1 MKKTKIVCTIGPSS
15 DSYEVL
21 KALVDEGMNVAR
33 LNFSHGT
40 HPEHKKRIDTIKKI
54 RDDID
59 EPIAIMLDTKGP
71 EIRIKTFKDG
81 MIRIEQGQDFT
92 LTSEDLEGDETKV
105 SVTYKDIAK
114 DLKAD
119 DRVLIDDGLVE
130 FTVISVDE
138 NNVYMKAVNSGELS
152 DRKGVNLPSVKV
164 NLPTLTEKDIEDLI
178 FGIENDVDF
187 IAASF
192 IRSAKDVLEIRK
204 ILESNGGDDIKI
216 ISKIENLE
224 GVQNIDEI
232 IDASDGIMVARG
244 DMGVELDEEDIPLV
258 QKDIIRKC
266 NLKGKFVIT
275 ATQMLDSMIRNP
287 RPTRAEVTD
296 VANAILDGS
305 SAIML
310 SGETAAG
317 NYPVKACEMM
327 RKIAVKIED
336 SLDYKIIVDSTND
349 EHEINI
355 TNSIAKAT
363 REAALDLDA
372 KVIIAATTSGLT
384 ARNISKFKP
393 KSPIIAATTNEKVRR
408 QLAIEWGVYPIRAT
422 LASSIDD
429 LFYESINILK
439 NIKFVKEGE
448 LVILTAGMPLG
459 KAGSTNIMMVK
470 TVGKLLCKGMGI
482 GKHKIS
488 ARACVAKNAK
498 ELEETFSDGDIIVT
512 IGVYKDMLPYIQKS
526 SGIVTVEGGL
536 TSQGAIVGINY
547 HLATVVG
554 AGDAM
559 NSIKTGDIISIDAT
573 TGEIYEGKIFDEE
586 EVI

>member
-21 KALVDEGMNVAR
+21 KALVNEGMNVAR

-40 HPEHKKRIDTIKKI
+40 HPEHKKRIDTIKKL
-54 RDDID
+54 RDDLD
-59 EPIAIMLDTKGP
+59 EPIGIMLDTKGP

-92 LTSEDLEGDETKV
+92 LTSEDVEGDETRV

-138 NNVYMKAVNSGELS
+138 NNVYMRAVNSGELS

-224 GVQNIDEI
+224 GVQNIGEI
-232 IDASDGIMVARG
+232 IDVSDGIMVARG

-317 NYPVKACEMM
+317 TYPVKACEMM

-393 KSPIIAATTNEKVRR
+393 KSPIIAATTDEKVRR

-554 AGDAM
+554 VGEAM

>member
-21 KALVDEGMNVAR
+21 KALVNEGMNVAR

-40 HPEHKKRIDTIKKI
+40 HPEHKKRIDMIKKL
-54 RDDID
+54 RDDLD

-92 LTSEDLEGDETKV
+92 LTSEDVEGDETRV

-204 ILESNGGDDIKI
+204 ILESNGGDDVKI

-232 IDASDGIMVARG
+232 IEVSDGIMVARG

-317 NYPVKACEMM
+317 NYPVKSCEMM

-336 SLDYKIIVDSTND
+336 SLDYKIALDSTND

-363 REAALDLDA
+363 REVALDLDA

-393 KSPIIAATTNEKVRR
+393 KSPIIAATTDEKVRR

-526 SGIVTVEGGL
+526 SGIITVEGGL

-554 AGDAM
+554 AGEAM
-559 NSIKTGDIISIDAT
+559 NSIKTGDIISVDAT

>member
-21 KALVDEGMNVAR
+21 NALVNQGMNVAR

-40 HPEHKKRIDTIKKI
+40 HPEHKKRIDTIKKL
-54 RDDID
+54 RDDLD

-92 LTSEDLEGDETKV
+92 LTSEDVEGDEIRV
-105 SVTYKDIAK
+105 SVTYKDITK

-138 NNVYMKAVNSGELS
+138 KNVYMKAVNSGELS

-164 NLPTLTEKDIEDLI
+164 NLPTLTEKDVEDLI

-232 IDASDGIMVARG
+232 IDVSDGIMVARG

-317 NYPVKACEMM
+317 NYPVKSCEMM

-336 SLDYKIIVDSTND
+336 SLDYKILVDSTND

-393 KSPIIAATTNEKVRR
+393 KSPIIAAATDEKVRR

-498 ELEETFSDGDIIVT
+498 ELEENFNDGDIIVT

-554 AGDAM
+554 VGKAI

>member
-21 KALVDEGMNVAR
+21 KALVNQGMNVAR

-40 HPEHKKRIDTIKKI
+40 HPEHKKRIDTIKKL
-54 RDDID
+54 RDDLD

-92 LTSEDLEGDETKV
+92 LTSEDIEGDETRV

-130 FTVISVDE
+130 FTVISVDDK
-138 NNVYMKAVNSGELS
+138 NVYMKAVNSGELS

-204 ILESNGGDDIKI
+204 ILESNGGEDIKI

-232 IDASDGIMVARG
+232 IEVSDGIMVARG

-317 NYPVKACEMM
+317 NYPVKSCEMM

-336 SLDYKIIVDSTND
+336 SLDYKIALDSTND

-554 AGDAM
+554 VGEAM

>member
-21 KALVDEGMNVAR
+21 KALVNEGMNVAR

-40 HPEHKKRIDTIKKI
+40 HPEHKKRIDTIKKL
-54 RDDID
+54 RDDLD
-59 EPIAIMLDTKGP
+59 EPIGIMLDTKGP

-92 LTSEDLEGDETKV
+92 LTSEDVEGDETRV

-138 NNVYMKAVNSGELS
+138 KNVYMKAVNSGELS

-178 FGIENDVDF
+178 FGIKNDVDF

-232 IDASDGIMVARG
+232 IDVSDGIMVARG

-258 QKDIIRKC
+258 QKNIIRKC

-317 NYPVKACEMM
+317 TYPVKACEMM
-327 RKIAVKIED
+327 RKIALKIED

-526 SGIVTVEGGL
+526 SGIITVEGGL

-554 AGDAM
+554 VGEAM

>member
-21 KALVDEGMNVAR
+21 KALVNEGMNVAR

-40 HPEHKKRIDTIKKI
+40 HPEHKKRIDTIKKLS
-54 RDDID
+54 DDLD

-81 MIRIEQGQDFT
+81 MIRIEQGQAFT
-92 LTSEDLEGDETKV
+92 LTSEDVEGDETKV

-114 DLKAD
+114 DLKAN

-130 FTVISVDE
+130 FTVISVDVK
-138 NNVYMKAVNSGELS
+138 NVYMKAVNSGELS

-232 IDASDGIMVARG
+232 IEVSDGIMVARG

-317 NYPVKACEMM
+317 NYPVKSCEMM
-327 RKIAVKIED
+327 RKIALKIED

-498 ELEETFSDGDIIVT
+498 ELEENFNDGDIIVT

-526 SGIVTVEGGL
+526 SGIITVEGGL

-554 AGDAM
+554 VGEAM

>member
-21 KALVDEGMNVAR
+21 KALVNEGMNVAR

-40 HPEHKKRIDTIKKI
+40 HPEHKKRIDTIKKL
-54 RDDID
+54 RDDLD

-92 LTSEDLEGDETKV
+92 LTSEDVEGDETKV

-114 DLKAD
+114 DLKAN

-178 FGIENDVDF
+178 FGVENDVDF

-192 IRSAKDVLEIRK
+192 IRSAKDVLEIKK

-232 IDASDGIMVARG
+232 IDVSDGIMVARG

-317 NYPVKACEMM
+317 AYPVNACEMM

-336 SLDYKIIVDSTND
+336 SLDYKISLDSTND

-393 KSPIIAATTNEKVRR
+393 KSPIIAATTDEKVRR

-482 GKHKIS
+482 GKRKIS

-498 ELEETFSDGDIIVT
+498 ELEENFSDGDIIVT

-526 SGIVTVEGGL
+526 SGIITVEGGL

-554 AGDAM
+554 AGEAM

>member
-40 HPEHKKRIDTIKKI
+40 HPEHKKRIDTIKKL

-59 EPIAIMLDTKGP
+59 EPIGIMLDTKGP

-81 MIRIEQGQDFT
+81 MIRIEQGQNFT
-92 LTSEDLEGDETKV
+92 LTSEDVEGDETRV

-114 DLKAD
+114 DLKAN

-130 FTVISVDE
+130 FIVISVDE
-138 NNVYMKAVNSGELS
+138 KNVYMKAVNSGELS
-152 DRKGVNLPSVKV
+152 DRKGVNLPSIKV
-164 NLPTLTEKDIEDLI
+164 NLPTLTEKDVEDLI

-232 IDASDGIMVARG
+232 IDVSDGIMVARG
-244 DMGVELDEEDIPLV
+244 DMGVELNEEDIPLV

-317 NYPVKACEMM
+317 NYPVKSCEMM
-327 RKIAVKIED
+327 RKIALKIED

-422 LASSIDD
+422 LASRIDD

-498 ELEETFSDGDIIVT
+498 ELEENFNDGDIIVT

-526 SGIVTVEGGL
+526 SGIITVEGGL

-554 AGDAM
+554 VGEAM

>member
-21 KALVDEGMNVAR
+21 KALVNEGMNVAR

-40 HPEHKKRIDTIKKI
+40 HPEHKKRIDTIKKL
-54 RDDID
+54 RDDLD

-92 LTSEDLEGDETKV
+92 LTSEDLEGDETRV

-138 NNVYMKAVNSGELS
+138 NNVYMRAVNSGELS

-317 NYPVKACEMM
+317 TYPVKSCEMM

-336 SLDYKIIVDSTND
+336 SLDYKIVVDSTND

-393 KSPIIAATTNEKVRR
+393 KSPIIAATTDEKVRR

-526 SGIVTVEGGL
+526 SGIITVEGGL

-554 AGDAM
+554 VGEAM

>member
-15 DSYEVL
+15 DSYKVL
-21 KALVDEGMNVAR
+21 KALVNEGMNVAR

-40 HPEHKKRIDTIKKI
+40 HPEHKNRIDTIKKL
-54 RDDID
+54 RDDLD

-92 LTSEDLEGDETKV
+92 LTSEDVEGDETRV

-138 NNVYMKAVNSGELS
+138 KNVYMRAVNSGELS

-317 NYPVKACEMM
+317 TYPVKACEMM

-393 KSPIIAATTNEKVRR
+393 KSPIIAATTDEKVRR

-526 SGIVTVEGGL
+526 SGIITVEGGL

-554 AGDAM
+554 VEEAM

>member
-21 KALVDEGMNVAR
+21 KALVNEGMNVAR

-40 HPEHKKRIDTIKKI
+40 HPEHKKRIDTIKKL
-54 RDDID
+54 RDDLD
-59 EPIAIMLDTKGP
+59 EPIGIMLDTKGP

-92 LTSEDLEGDETKV
+92 LTSEDVEGDETRV

-130 FTVISVDE
+130 FTVISVDDK
-138 NNVYMKAVNSGELS
+138 NVYMKAVNSGELS

-204 ILESNGGDDIKI
+204 ILESNGGDDVKI

-232 IDASDGIMVARG
+232 IEVSDGIMVARG

-317 NYPVKACEMM
+317 NYPVKSCEMM

-336 SLDYKIIVDSTND
+336 SLDYKIALDSTND

-363 REAALDLDA
+363 REASLDLDA

-526 SGIVTVEGGL
+526 SGIITVEGGL

-554 AGDAM
+554 VGEAM

-573 TGEIYEGKIFDEE
+573 TGEIYEGKIFGEE

>member
-21 KALVDEGMNVAR
+21 KALVNEGMNVAR

-40 HPEHKKRIDTIKKI
+40 HPEHKKRIDTIKKL
-54 RDDID
+54 RDDLD

-92 LTSEDLEGDETKV
+92 LTSEDVEGDETRV

-138 NNVYMKAVNSGELS
+138 KNVYMRAVNSGELS

-317 NYPVKACEMM
+317 TYPVKACEMM

-393 KSPIIAATTNEKVRR
+393 KSQIIAATTDEKVRR

-488 ARACVAKNAK
+488 ARACAAKNAK
-498 ELEETFSDGDIIVT
+498 ELEENFKDGDIIVT

-526 SGIVTVEGGL
+526 SGIITVEGGL

-554 AGDAM
+554 AGEAM

-573 TGEIYEGKIFDEE
+573 TGEIYEGKIFGEE

>member
-21 KALVDEGMNVAR
+21 KALVNEGMNVAR

-40 HPEHKKRIDTIKKI
+40 HPEHKKRIDTIKKL
-54 RDDID
+54 RDDLD

-92 LTSEDLEGDETKV
+92 LTSEDVEGDETRV

-138 NNVYMKAVNSGELS
+138 NNVYMRAVNSGELS

-232 IDASDGIMVARG
+232 IDVSDGIMVARG

-317 NYPVKACEMM
+317 TYPVKACEMM

-393 KSPIIAATTNEKVRR
+393 KSPIIAATTDEKVRR

-488 ARACVAKNAK
+488 ARACLAKNAK
-498 ELEETFSDGDIIVT
+498 ELEENFTDGDIIVT

-554 AGDAM
+554 VGEAM

>member
-21 KALVDEGMNVAR
+21 KALVNEGMNVAR

-40 HPEHKKRIDTIKKI
+40 HSEHKKRIDTIKKL
-54 RDDID
+54 RDDLD
-59 EPIAIMLDTKGP
+59 KPIAIMLDTKGP

-92 LTSEDLEGDETKV
+92 LTSEDVEGDETRV

-114 DLKAD
+114 DLKAN

-138 NNVYMKAVNSGELS
+138 KNVYMKAVNSGELS

-317 NYPVKACEMM
+317 AYPVKSCEMM

-363 REAALDLDA
+363 RETALDLDA

-393 KSPIIAATTNEKVRR
+393 KSPIIAATTDEKVRR

-488 ARACVAKNAK
+488 ARACLAKNAK

-526 SGIVTVEGGL
+526 SGIITVEGGL

-554 AGDAM
+554 AGEAM
-559 NSIKTGDIISIDAT
+559 KSIKTGDIISIDAI

>member
-21 KALVDEGMNVAR
+21 KALVNEGMNVAR

-40 HPEHKKRIDTIKKI
+40 HPEHKKRIDTIKKL

-81 MIRIEQGQDFT
+81 MIRIEQGHDFT
-92 LTSEDLEGDETKV
+92 LTSEDVEGDETKV

-138 NNVYMKAVNSGELS
+138 KNVYMKAVNSGELS

-216 ISKIENLE
+216 TSKIENLE

-317 NYPVKACEMM
+317 SYPVKSCEMM

-372 KVIIAATTSGLT
+372 KVIIAATSSGLT

-526 SGIVTVEGGL
+526 SGIITVEGGL

-554 AGDAM
+554 VGEAM
-559 NSIKTGDIISIDAT
+559 NSIKTGDVISIDAT
-573 TGEIYEGKIFDEE
+573 TGEIYEGKIFNEE

>member
-21 KALVDEGMNVAR
+21 KALVNEGMNVAR

-40 HPEHKKRIDTIKKI
+40 HPEHKKRIDTIKKL

-138 NNVYMKAVNSGELS
+138 KNVYMKAVNSGELS

-336 SLDYKIIVDSTND
+336 SLDYKIALDSTND

-393 KSPIIAATTNEKVRR
+393 KSLIIAATTDEKVRR
-408 QLAIEWGVYPIRAT
+408 QLAIEWGVFPIRAT

-526 SGIVTVEGGL
+526 SGIITVEGGL

-554 AGDAM
+554 AGEAM

>member
-15 DSYEVL
+15 DSYDVL
-21 KALVDEGMNVAR
+21 KALVNEGMNVAR

-40 HPEHKKRIDTIKKI
+40 HPEHKKRIDTINKL
-54 RDDID
+54 RDDLD

-92 LTSEDLEGDETKV
+92 LTSEDVEGDETKV
-105 SVTYKDIAK
+105 SVTYKDITK

-138 NNVYMKAVNSGELS
+138 KNVYMKAVNSGELS

-204 ILESNGGDDIKI
+204 ILESNGGDAIKI

-232 IDASDGIMVARG
+232 IDVSDGIMVARG

-317 NYPVKACEMM
+317 NYPVKSCEMM

-336 SLDYKIIVDSTND
+336 SLDYKIALDSTND

-422 LASSIDD
+422 LASNIDD

-554 AGDAM
+554 VGEAM

>member
-21 KALVDEGMNVAR
+21 KALVNEGMNVAR

-40 HPEHKKRIDTIKKI
+40 HPEHKKRIDTIKKL

-92 LTSEDLEGDETKV
+92 LTSEDVEGDETRV

-138 NNVYMKAVNSGELS
+138 NNVYMRAVNSGELS

-192 IRSAKDVLEIRK
+192 IRSANDVLEIRK

-317 NYPVKACEMM
+317 TYPVKACEMM

-393 KSPIIAATTNEKVRR
+393 KSPIIAATTDEKVRR

-498 ELEETFSDGDIIVT
+498 ELEENFTDGDIIVT

-526 SGIVTVEGGL
+526 SGIITVEGGL

-554 AGDAM
+554 VGEAM

>member
-21 KALVDEGMNVAR
+21 KALVNEGMNVAR
-33 LNFSHGT
+33 INFSHGT
-40 HPEHKKRIDTIKKI
+40 HPEHKKRIDTIKKL
-54 RDDID
+54 RDDLD
-59 EPIAIMLDTKGP
+59 DPIAIMLDTKGP

-92 LTSEDLEGDETKV
+92 LTSEDVEGDETKV

-178 FGIENDVDF
+178 FGVENDVDF

-232 IDASDGIMVARG
+232 IDVSDGIMVARG

-317 NYPVKACEMM
+317 NYPVKSCEMM

-448 LVILTAGMPLG
+448 LVILTAGIPLG

-498 ELEETFSDGDIIVT
+498 ELEENFNDGDIIVT

-554 AGDAM
+554 VGEAM

>member
-21 KALVDEGMNVAR
+21 KALVNEGMNVAR

-40 HPEHKKRIDTIKKI
+40 HPEHKKRIDTIKKL

-59 EPIAIMLDTKGP
+59 EPIGIMLDTKGP

-81 MIRIEQGQDFT
+81 MIRIDQGQDFT
-92 LTSEDLEGDETKV
+92 LTSEDIEGDETMV

-138 NNVYMKAVNSGELS
+138 KNVYMKAVNSGELS

-204 ILESNGGDDIKI
+204 ILERNGGDDIKI

-232 IDASDGIMVARG
+232 IDVSDGIMVARG

-317 NYPVKACEMM
+317 TYPVKSCEMM

-336 SLDYKIIVDSTND
+336 SLDYKILVNSTND

-554 AGDAM
+554 VGEAM

>member
-21 KALVDEGMNVAR
+21 KALVNEGMNVAR

-40 HPEHKKRIDTIKKI
+40 HPEHKKRIDTIKKL
-54 RDDID
+54 RDDLD

-81 MIRIEQGQDFT
+81 MIRIEQGQDFI
-92 LTSEDLEGDETKV
+92 LTSEDLEGDETRV

-138 NNVYMKAVNSGELS
+138 NNVYMRAVNSGELR

-204 ILESNGGDDIKI
+204 ILESNGGEDIKI

-232 IDASDGIMVARG
+232 IDASDGVMVARG

-317 NYPVKACEMM
+317 TYPVKACEMM

-363 REAALDLDA
+363 REVALDLDA

-554 AGDAM
+554 VGEAM

>member
-21 KALVDEGMNVAR
+21 KALINEGMNVAR

-40 HPEHKKRIDTIKKI
+40 HPEHKKRIDTIKKL
-54 RDDID
+54 RDDLD

-92 LTSEDLEGDETKV
+92 LTSEDVEGDETKV

-232 IDASDGIMVARG
+232 IDVSDGIMVARG

-317 NYPVKACEMM
+317 NYPVKSCEMM

-336 SLDYKIIVDSTND
+336 SLDYKILVDSTND

-498 ELEETFSDGDIIVT
+498 ELEENFSDGDIIVT

-554 AGDAM
+554 VGEAM

>member
-21 KALVDEGMNVAR
+21 KALVNEGMNVAR

-40 HPEHKKRIDTIKKI
+40 HPEHKKRIDTIKKL
-54 RDDID
+54 RDDLD

-92 LTSEDLEGDETKV
+92 LTSEDIEGDETKV

-138 NNVYMKAVNSGELS
+138 KNVYMKAVNSGELS

-393 KSPIIAATTNEKVRR
+393 KSLIIAATTDEKVRR
-408 QLAIEWGVYPIRAT
+408 QLAIEWGVFPIRAT

>member
-393 KSPIIAATTNEKVRR
+393 KSLIIAATTDEKVRR
-408 QLAIEWGVYPIRAT
+408 QLAIEWGVFPIRAT

>member
-21 KALVDEGMNVAR
+21 KALVNEGMNVAR

-40 HPEHKKRIDTIKKI
+40 HPEHKKRIDTIKKL

-138 NNVYMKAVNSGELS
+138 KNVYMKAVNSGELS

-317 NYPVKACEMM
+317 AYPVKSCEMM

-336 SLDYKIIVDSTND
+336 SLDYKIVVDSTND

-393 KSPIIAATTNEKVRR
+393 KSLIIAATTDEKVRR
-408 QLAIEWGVYPIRAT
+408 QLAIEWGVFPIRAT

>member
-21 KALVDEGMNVAR
+21 KALVNEGMNVTR

-40 HPEHKKRIDTIKKI
+40 HPEHKKRIDTIKKL
-54 RDDID
+54 RDDLD

-81 MIRIEQGQDFT
+81 MIRIEQGQNFT
-92 LTSEDLEGDETKV
+92 LTSEDVEGDETRV
-105 SVTYKDIAK
+105 SVTYKEIAK
-114 DLKAD
+114 DLKAN

-138 NNVYMKAVNSGELS
+138 KNVYMKAVNSGELS

-232 IDASDGIMVARG
+232 IDVSDGIMVARG

-317 NYPVKACEMM
+317 NYPVKSCEMM
-327 RKIAVKIED
+327 RKIALKIED

-372 KVIIAATTSGLT
+372 KVIIAATSSGLT

-393 KSPIIAATTNEKVRR
+393 KSPIIAATTDEKVRR

-459 KAGSTNIMMVK
+459 KTGSTNIMMVK

-482 GKHKIS
+482 GKRKIS
-488 ARACVAKNAK
+488 ARACVAKTAK
-498 ELEETFSDGDIIVT
+498 ELEENFIDGDIIVT

-526 SGIVTVEGGL
+526 SGIITVEGGL

-554 AGDAM
+554 VGEAM

>member
-21 KALVDEGMNVAR
+21 KALVNEGMNVAR

-40 HPEHKKRIDTIKKI
+40 HPEHKKRIDTIKKL
-54 RDDID
+54 RDDLD
-59 EPIAIMLDTKGP
+59 EPIGIMLDTKGP

-81 MIRIEQGQDFT
+81 MIRIEQGQDFI
-92 LTSEDLEGDETKV
+92 LTSEDVKGDETRV
-105 SVTYKDIAK
+105 SVTYKEIAK
-114 DLKAD
+114 DLKAN

-130 FTVISVDE
+130 FTVTSVDE
-138 NNVYMKAVNSGELS
+138 KNVYLKAVNSGELS

-164 NLPTLTEKDIEDLI
+164 NLPTLTEKDIDDLI

-192 IRSAKDVLEIRK
+192 IRSANDVLEIRK

-232 IDASDGIMVARG
+232 IDVSDGIMVARG

-317 NYPVKACEMM
+317 NYPVKSCEMM

-393 KSPIIAATTNEKVRR
+393 KSPIIAATTDEKVRR

-554 AGDAM
+554 VGEAM

>member
-21 KALVDEGMNVAR
+21 KALVNEGMNVAR

-40 HPEHKKRIDTIKKI
+40 HPEHKKRIDTIKKL

-138 NNVYMKAVNSGELS
+138 KNVYMKAVNSGELS

-204 ILESNGGDDIKI
+204 ILESDGGDDIKI

-317 NYPVKACEMM
+317 AYPVKSCEMM

-336 SLDYKIIVDSTND
+336 SLDYKIVVDSTND

>member
-21 KALVDEGMNVAR
+21 KALVNEGMNVTR

-40 HPEHKKRIDTIKKI
+40 HPEHKKRIDTIKKL
-54 RDDID
+54 RDDLD

-92 LTSEDLEGDETKV
+92 LTSEDVEGDGTRV

-114 DLKAD
+114 DLKAN

-232 IDASDGIMVARG
+232 IDVSDGIMVARG

-317 NYPVKACEMM
+317 NYPVKSCEMM

-336 SLDYKIIVDSTND
+336 SLDYKILVDSTND

-498 ELEETFSDGDIIVT
+498 ELEESFSDGDIIVT

-554 AGDAM
+554 VGEAM

>member
-15 DSYEVL
+15 DSYKVL
-21 KALVDEGMNVAR
+21 KALVNEGMNVAR

-40 HPEHKKRIDTIKKI
+40 HPEHKNRIDTIKKL
-54 RDDID
+54 RDDLD

-92 LTSEDLEGDETKV
+92 LTSEDVEGDETRV

-114 DLKAD
+114 DLKAN

-138 NNVYMKAVNSGELS
+138 KNVYMKAVNSGELS

-187 IAASF
+187 VAASF

-317 NYPVKACEMM
+317 AYPVKSCEMM

-336 SLDYKIIVDSTND
+336 SLDYKIVVDSTND

-408 QLAIEWGVYPIRAT
+408 KLAIEWGVYPIRAT

-526 SGIVTVEGGL
+526 SGIITVEGGL

-554 AGDAM
+554 AGEAM
-559 NSIKTGDIISIDAT
+559 KSIKTGDIISIDAT

>member
-21 KALVDEGMNVAR
+21 KALVNEGMNVAR

-40 HPEHKKRIDTIKKI
+40 HPEHKKRIDTIKKL
-54 RDDID
+54 RDDLD

-92 LTSEDLEGDETKV
+92 LTSEDVEGDETRV

-138 NNVYMKAVNSGELS
+138 KNVYMRAVNSGELS

-204 ILESNGGDDIKI
+204 VLESNGGEDIKI

-232 IDASDGIMVARG
+232 IEVSDGIMVARG

-317 NYPVKACEMM
+317 NYPVKSCEMM

-336 SLDYKIIVDSTND
+336 SLDYKIALDSTND

-363 REAALDLDA
+363 REVALDLDA

-393 KSPIIAATTNEKVRR
+393 KSPIIAATTDEKVRR

-470 TVGKLLCKGMGI
+470 TVGKILCKGMGI

-526 SGIVTVEGGL
+526 SGIITVEGGL

-554 AGDAM
+554 AGEAM
-559 NSIKTGDIISIDAT
+559 NSIKTGDIISVDAT

>member
-15 DSYEVL
+15 SSYDVL
-21 KALVDEGMNVAR
+21 KELVKEGMNVAR

-40 HPEHKKRIDTIKKI
+40 HQEHKKRIDAIKKL
-54 RDDID
+54 REDID

-71 EIRIKTFKDG
+71 EIRIQTFKSG
-81 MIRIEQGQDFT
+81 TVRIEQGQNFT
-92 LTSEDLEGDETKV
+92 LTTEDIEGDETKV
-105 SVTYKDIAK
+105 SVTYKDITK
-114 DLKAD
+114 DLKKN

-130 FTVISVDE
+130 FKVVTVDE
-138 NNVYMKAVNSGELS
+138 KNVYMKAINDGELS

-164 NLPTLTEKDIEDLI
+164 NLPTLTEKDIDDLI

-192 IRSAKDVLEIRK
+192 IRSADDVLEIRK
-204 ILESNGGDDIKI
+204 VLESNGGDDIKI
-216 ISKIENLE
+216 ISKIENIE
-224 GVQNIDEI
+224 GVQNIDSI
-232 IDASDGIMVARG
+232 IDHSDGIMIARG

-258 QKDIIRKC
+258 QKEIIRKC
-266 NLKGKFVIT
+266 NIKGKFVIT

-317 NYPVKACEMM
+317 KYPLKATEMM
-327 RKIAVKIED
+327 RKIAIKIED
-336 SLDYKIIVDSTND
+336 SLDYKVLVESTND

-363 REAALDLDA
+363 REAALDLNA
-372 KVIIAATTSGLT
+372 KLIIAATSTGLT

-393 KSPIIAATTNEKVRR
+393 KSLIIAATSDEKVRR
-408 QLAIEWGVYPIRAT
+408 QLAIEWGVYPIRAK
-422 LASSIDD
+422 LASNIDE
-429 LFYESINILK
+429 LFNSSINKLK
-439 NIKFVKEGE
+439 NINFVKEGE
-448 LVILTAGMPLG
+448 LVILTAGVPLG
-459 KAGSTNIMMVK
+459 KTGSTNIMMVK
-470 TVGKLLCKGMGI
+470 TVGNLLCKGMGI
-482 GKHKIS
+482 GKHNIS
-488 ARACVAKNAK
+488 ARACVVKTAKD
-498 ELEETFSDGDIIVT
+498 LEENFVDGDIIVT
-512 IGVYKDMLPYIQKS
+512 IGVYKEMLPFIQKS
-526 SGIVTVEGGL
+526 SGIITVEGGL

-554 AGDAM
+554 TNEAM
-559 NSIKTGDIISIDAT
+559 TSIKTGDIISVDAKS
-573 TGEIYEGKIFDEE
+573 GEIYEGNIFNDE

>member
-40 HPEHKKRIDTIKKI
+40 HPEHKKRIDTIKKL

-59 EPIAIMLDTKGP
+59 EPIGIMLDTKGP
-71 EIRIKTFKDG
+71 EIRIKTFKEG

-92 LTSEDLEGDETKV
+92 LTSEDIEGDETKV

-393 KSPIIAATTNEKVRR
+393 KSLIIAATTDEKVRR
-408 QLAIEWGVYPIRAT
+408 QLAIEWGVFPIRAT

>member
-21 KALVDEGMNVAR
+21 KALVNEGMNVAR

-40 HPEHKKRIDTIKKI
+40 HPEHKKRIDTIKKL
-54 RDDID
+54 RDDLD
-59 EPIAIMLDTKGP
+59 EPIGIMLDTKGP

-92 LTSEDLEGDETKV
+92 LTSEDVEGDETRV

-130 FTVISVDE
+130 FTVISVDDK
-138 NNVYMKAVNSGELS
+138 NVYMKAVNSGELS

-204 ILESNGGDDIKI
+204 ILESNGGDDVKI

-232 IDASDGIMVARG
+232 IEVSDGIMVARG

-317 NYPVKACEMM
+317 NYPVKSCEMM

-336 SLDYKIIVDSTND
+336 SLDYKIALDSTND

-363 REAALDLDA
+363 REASLDLDA

-526 SGIVTVEGGL
+526 SGIITVEGGL

-554 AGDAM
+554 AGEAM
-559 NSIKTGDIISIDAT
+559 NSIKTGDIISVDAT

>member
-21 KALVDEGMNVAR
+21 KALVNEGMNVAR

-40 HPEHKKRIDTIKKI
+40 HPEHKKRIDTIKKL
-54 RDDID
+54 RDDLD

-81 MIRIEQGQDFT
+81 MIRIEQGQEFT
-92 LTSEDLEGDETKV
+92 LTSEDVEGDETKV

-138 NNVYMKAVNSGELS
+138 KNVYMKAVNSGELS

-232 IDASDGIMVARG
+232 IDVSDGIMVGRG

-317 NYPVKACEMM
+317 NYPVKSCEMM

-336 SLDYKIIVDSTND
+336 SLDYKIALDSTND

-554 AGDAM
+554 VGEAM

>member
-21 KALVDEGMNVAR
+21 KALVNEGMNVAR

-40 HPEHKKRIDTIKKI
+40 HPEHKKRIDTIKKL
-54 RDDID
+54 RDDLD

-92 LTSEDLEGDETKV
+92 LTSEDVEGDETKV

-164 NLPTLTEKDIEDLI
+164 NLPTLTEKDIGDLI

-204 ILESNGGDDIKI
+204 ILESNGGEDIKI

-244 DMGVELDEEDIPLV
+244 DMGVELDEEDIPLM

-317 NYPVKACEMM
+317 TYPVKACEMM

-554 AGDAM
+554 VGEAM
-559 NSIKTGDIISIDAT
+559 NSIKTGDIVSIDAT

>member
-21 KALVDEGMNVAR
+21 NALVNQGMNVAR

-40 HPEHKKRIDTIKKI
+40 HPEHKKRIDTIKKL

-92 LTSEDLEGDETKV
+92 LTSEDVEGDETKV
-105 SVTYKDIAK
+105 SVTYKDITK

-138 NNVYMKAVNSGELS
+138 KNVYMKAVNSGELS

-232 IDASDGIMVARG
+232 IDVSDGIMVARG

-317 NYPVKACEMM
+317 NYPVKSCEMM

-554 AGDAM
+554 VGEAM

-573 TGEIYEGKIFDEE
+573 TGEIYEGKIFGEE